1 MIKDIEFRG
10 KTDDGEW
17 VYGDL
22 MKDPGGFCFIRHF
35 DKFTPDGN
43 EFLKLVQAETIG
55 FHAGLKDKNGKKIF
69 TGDILRFMDADTYSS
84 ESGFDWIDVS
94 CVGYVSW
101 DEDRIGL
108 DLSNRASAEI
118 YEIEF
123 ETSEVIGNVHDNPE
137 MVKR

>member
-35 DKFTPDGN
+35 DKFTPGGS
-43 EFLKLVQAETIG
+43 EFLKLVQANTIG
-55 FHAGLKDKNGKKIF
+55 FHTGLKDKNGKKIF
-69 TGDILRFMDADTYSS
+69 TGDVAEDGVGRQFLVDYSLKEAAFVFKWTRNMDRPILFNRFIPCQKPLA
-84 ESGFDWIDVS
+84 I
-94 CVGYVSW
+94 
-101 DEDRIGL
+101 
-108 DLSNRASAEI
+108 
-118 YEIEF
+118 
-123 ETSEVIGNVHDNPE
+123 IGNAHDNPE